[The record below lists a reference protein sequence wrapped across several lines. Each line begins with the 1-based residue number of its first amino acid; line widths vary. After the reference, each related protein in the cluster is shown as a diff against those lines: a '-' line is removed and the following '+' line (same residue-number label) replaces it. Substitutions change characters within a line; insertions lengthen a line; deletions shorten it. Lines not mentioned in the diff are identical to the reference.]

1 MTMTDSPS
9 SATRRGS
16 LRRRQPETRQ
26 RRSRRRSALAA
37 SRRWARLNHILI
49 PDRKDDRDRYRRSPL
64 GRVVGVVSATLKAY
78 SREGRALLLLSMLV
92 GCSSLDV
99 RFTQGHQLFA
109 MLVGLLVVSLLVRP
123 LFRAGGL
130 RISVQSPER
139 VSAGVPARFD
149 VVLENDGP
157 QRLASLRIERPF
169 LPWDGFWQ
177 RDVDGVAEL
186 SSGERTRVATSATFV
201 ARGEHH
207 LDHFE
212 VGALVPLGLA
222 VGPKR
227 KSTGVRFLVVP
238 PVANVVSMRLRHR
251 LPERRGRTV
260 PSRQAGQADIAGVR
274 PYRPGDELKHL
285 HARTWARTGEPHV
298 RQYVDE
304 REDRI
309 ALAVLVDGPD
319 ARDHVKE
326 ATLSLAAGAAARLA
340 FHEGGIDGLL
350 INDEWFEV
358 EPRAGAKAL
367 DRVLDR
373 LGVHELS
380 RRRCSAG
387 VLLGERLA
395 GVSSLVL
402 VTTGASPCAREVID
416 LAAARGIPCHW
427 AIVTEPG
434 YGHASVPLDAVV
446 VPAADVEDGKAI
458 VL

>member
-1 MTMTDSPS
+1 MTTTTSTSSP
-9 SATRRGS
+9 TRRWP
-16 LRRRQPETRQ
+16 RQPTSSGRK
-26 RRSRRRSALAA
+26 RGRSRRRSGLAA
-37 SRRWARLNHILI
+37 SRRWARVNHILI
-49 PDRKDDRDRYRRSPL
+49 PERKDERDRYRRSPL
-64 GRVVGVVSATLKAY
+64 GRALRVAFSAIEAY
-78 SREGRALLLLSMLV
+78 SREGRALLLLSVLV

-109 MLVGLLVVSLLVRP
+109 MLVGLLFMSLLVRP
-123 LFRAGGL
+123 FFGSRHL
-130 RISVQSPER
+130 RVAIQSAER
-139 VSAGVPARFD
+139 VAAGMPARFD
-149 VVLENDGP
+149 VVLENAGP
-157 QRLASLRIERPF
+157 RRLTSLRVERPF
-169 LPWDGFWQ
+169 LPWDGRWL

-186 SSGERTRVATSATFV
+186 LPGGRARVTTSATFV

-227 KSTGVRFLVVP
+227 TSAGVRFLVVP
-238 PVANVVSMRLRHR
+238 PVANVVSMRLGHR
-251 LPERRGRTV
+251 LPERRGKSV
-260 PSRQAGQADIAGVR
+260 PSRHAGQADIAGVR
-274 PYRPGDELKHL
+274 PYRAGDELKHL

-309 ALAVLVDGPD
+309 ALVVLVDGPH
-319 ARDHVKE
+319 AREHVKE

-340 FHEGGIDGLL
+340 FHEAGLDGLS

-358 EPRAGAKAL
+358 EPRTGAKAL

-380 RRRCSAG
+380 RRPCAAG
-387 VLLGERLA
+387 AHLRRHLA

-402 VTTGASPCAREVID
+402 VTAGASSSARDVVD
-416 LAAARGIPCHW
+416 LAARRGIPCRW
-427 AIVTEPG
+427 VIVNEPG
-434 YGHASVPLDAVV
+434 YGHASVPRDAVV
-446 VPAADVEDGKAI
+446 VPAADIEDGKAI